1 MQSMQAADNPLL
13 DFSGLP
19 RYKSVRPEHVAPAID
34 HLLGEN
40 RDLIARLAGEGTPAT
55 WSDFAE
61 PLEDANELLSRAWGA
76 VAHLH
81 AVDDNAAIRD
91 AYNTSLPKVTQYRTE
106 LAQNLGLYTKFKALR
121 AAKDFES
128 LSRSRR
134 AIVENAL
141 RDFRLG
147 GAELEPEKKLRFA
160 QIQEELAALEA
171 KFSENVLDATNA
183 FSAFM
188 SDRQELSG
196 IPEDVLQAAAE
207 AARKDGREGWK
218 FTLHAPSYGPLMQ
231 YAENRSLR
239 ESLYRAHVTRASE
252 FGKSEFDNTSIIARV
267 LQLRNEKAQL
277 LGYRSFAEFSLVLKM
292 AESPKA
298 ALDFLNDLAT
308 RALPHAR
315 RDYAELEEFA
325 RAELKLDRLQT
336 WDIAFASEKLRAKL
350 YAFSDQEVKQYFQ
363 EPKVLEGMFRLVESI
378 YGIRIVPDAA
388 ETWQPEVRFF
398 RINDERGGLIG
409 QFYLDPYSRETK
421 RGGAWMD
428 EAIARQRFPGGLRTP
443 VAHLVCNFPAPVGG
457 KPALLTHDEVMT
469 LFHEFGHGL
478 HHLLSRVDDVGV
490 SGMRGVEWDA
500 VELPS
505 QFMENFCWER
515 DALARMS
522 AHVESG
528 KPLPLDLFDKML
540 AAKNFQSGMQTVR
553 QIEFALIDMHLHHD
567 FDPTGSRT
575 PLQLLDEIRAKVAV
589 VVPPRYNRFLN
600 NFSHIFASGYAAG
613 YYSYKWAE
621 VLSADAYSVFEE
633 NGVFDPAT
641 GARFREE
648 ILAVG
653 GSRPA
658 LESFKAFRGREPRID
673 ALLRHNG
680 MIAA

>member
-1 MQSMQAADNPLL
+1 MQAPDNPLL

-19 RYKSVRPEHVAPAID
+19 RYKSVKPEHVAPAID
-34 HLLGEN
+34 RLLAEN
-40 RDLIARLAGEGTPAT
+40 HDLIARLTGKDTPAT

-91 AYNTSLPKVTQYRTE
+91 AYSASLPKVTQYRTE
-106 LAQNLGLYTKFKALR
+106 LAQNLGLYEKFKALR
-121 AAKDFES
+121 VARGFDN
-128 LSRSRR
+128 LSRAQRM
-134 AIVENAL
+134 IVDHSL

-160 QIQEELAALEA
+160 QIQEKLAALEA

-183 FSAFM
+183 FAEIVG
-188 SDRQELSG
+188 DRGELTG
-196 IPEDVLQAAAE
+196 VPEDVLQAAAE
-207 AARKDGREGWK
+207 AASKEGREGWK
-218 FTLHAPSYGPLMQ
+218 LTLQAPSYGPLMQ
-231 YAENRSLR
+231 YAENRGLR
-239 ESLYRAHVTRASE
+239 ESLYHAHVTRASE
-252 FGKSEFDNTSIIARV
+252 MGKTEFDNTSIIARV
-267 LQLRNEKAQL
+267 LCLRNEKAQL
-277 LGYRSFAEFSLVLKM
+277 LGYRSFAEFSLVPKM

-298 ALDFLNDLAT
+298 ALDFLNDLAAK
-308 RALPHAR
+308 ALPRAR

-325 RAELKLDRLQT
+325 RAELKLDRLQA
-336 WDIAFASEKLRAKL
+336 WDVALASEKLRAKL
-350 YAFSDQEVKQYFQ
+350 YAFSDQEVKQYFP
-363 EPKVLEGMFRLVESI
+363 EPKVLEGMFKLVESI
-378 YGIRIVPDAA
+378 YGIRIVPDTA
-388 ETWQPEVRFF
+388 ETWQSEVRFF

-428 EAIARQRFPGGLRTP
+428 EAIARQRFRGGLRTP
-443 VAHLVCNFPAPVGG
+443 VAHLVCNFPRPVGS

-490 SGMRGVEWDA
+490 SGIRGVEWDA

-528 KPLPLDLFDKML
+528 KPLPQELFDKML

-567 FDPTGSRT
+567 FDLAGTKT

-589 VVPPRYNRFLN
+589 VIPPRYNRFLN
-600 NFSHIFASGYAAG
+600 NFSHIFAGGYAAG

-621 VLSADAYSVFEE
+621 VLSADAYSLFEE
-633 NGVFDPAT
+633 NGVFDPGT
-641 GARFREE
+641 GARFRNE

-680 MIAA
+680 MIAT